1 MPQPTLQPGNKG
13 NKGWKK
19 GNKGN
24 KGNKGWKK
32 PENQSYN
39 KTMAMAAHS
48 LPLWHTHPP
57 PPTHSTAY
65 FSYWAFPIT
74 WYTTQQKD
82 HRYTIKI
89 QICTIL
95 LKTLSH
101 HLLPIPQPISPT
113 GHFPSLG
120 YSQTKDNIIIKT
132 KVFCCGTLTH
142 HLLPIPTYFC
152 YWAFPI
158 T

>member
-1 MPQPTLQPGNKG
+1 
-13 NKGWKK
+13 
-19 GNKGN
+19 
-24 KGNKGWKK
+24 
-32 PENQSYN
+32 
-39 KTMAMAAHS
+39 MAIAAHS
-48 LPLWHTHPP
+48 LPLWPTELPP
-57 PPTHSTAY
+57 STHSTTH

-132 KVFCCGTLTH
+132 KVFCCGTLSHSPTAFY
-142 HLLPIPTYFC
+142 LPIPQ
-152 YWAFPI
+152 PI
-158 T
+158 STTGTSHHSITSLQMVYNPKKKESIN